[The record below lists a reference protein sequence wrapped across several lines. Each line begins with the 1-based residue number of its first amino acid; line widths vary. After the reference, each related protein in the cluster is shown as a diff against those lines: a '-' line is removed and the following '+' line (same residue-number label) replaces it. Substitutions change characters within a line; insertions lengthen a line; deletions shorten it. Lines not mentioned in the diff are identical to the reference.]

1 MLKDVLREF
10 LYRNKLLEIFEKY
23 CAAWLK
29 NDEEEEESFLT
40 KDELK
45 IFFAFEQNQS
55 LRDVDIFK
63 IFEIYGENVKSSLL
77 DGDVKE
83 W

>member
-23 CAAWLK
+23 CAALLK
-29 NDEEEEESFLT
+29 NDEEEENFLT